1 MLKLVI
7 YKKTY
12 TLSLIGG
19 YGNIIKEKRS
29 EHFDDCFYSIYNSL
43 SFRLVN
49 YFWETFG
56 YKIKYKGQVYTFD
69 NLRELSEFIAN
80 QTLI

>member
-19 YGNIIKEKRS
+19 YGNITKEKRS

-80 QTLI
+80 KTLI

>member
-12 TLSLIGG
+12 TLSLVGG
-19 YGNIIKEKRS
+19 YGNIMKEKRG
-29 EHFDDCFYSIYNSL
+29 EHFSNCWYYIYSSL
-43 SFRLVN
+43 SYRLVSF
-49 YFWETFG
+49 FWETFG

-69 NLRELSEFIAN
+69 NLNKLSEFIAN
-80 QTLI
+80 ETLI

>member
-12 TLSLIGG
+12 TLSLIYG
-19 YGNIIKEKRS
+19 YGTIIKEKRC
-29 EHFDDCFYSIYNSL
+29 EHFNDCFYSIYNSL
-43 SFRLVN
+43 SYRLVN

-56 YKIKYKGQVYTFD
+56 YKIKHKGQVYTFD
-69 NLRELSEFIAN
+69 NLYTLSEFIAN

>member
-80 QTLI
+80 KTLI

>member
-19 YGNIIKEKRS
+19 YGNITKEKRS

-69 NLRELSEFIAN
+69 NLRKLSEFIAN

>member
-69 NLRELSEFIAN
+69 NLRKLSEFIAN